1 MTNNMEDI
9 KYKLQ
14 KNKTKQNKTKKPQTL
29 SFIQKGVVGST
40 IENCVDS
47 VWKGKRIAAG
57 AKDGLSVPGDC
68 GATGPSK
75 RHLPVRERASPC
87 RVAAGL
93 SRG

>member
-1 MTNNMEDI
+1 M
-9 KYKLQ
+9 KYGHL
-14 KNKTKQNKTKKPQTL
+14 L
-29 SFIQKGVVGST
+29 SSDLDTHSVLVCCYFQKGVVGST

-57 AKDGLSVPGDC
+57 AKDGLPVPGNC